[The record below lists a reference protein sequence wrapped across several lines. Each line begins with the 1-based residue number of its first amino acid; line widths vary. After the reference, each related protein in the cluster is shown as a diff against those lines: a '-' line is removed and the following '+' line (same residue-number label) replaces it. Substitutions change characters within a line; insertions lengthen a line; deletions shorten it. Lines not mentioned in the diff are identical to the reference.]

1 MKKLISL
8 ALLLALLLGLPALAE
23 SVPTQDTD
31 TEALRAQAE
40 AAGLALPVPGEGEKL
55 YLGNAHAPG
64 TWKTQLYLALL
75 LSPNG
80 CSFRFAHL
88 FGEAL

>member
-23 SVPTQDTD
+23 SVPAQDTD

-40 AAGLALPVPGEGEKL
+40 AAGLALPVPGLPVAPEGQKKSL
-55 YLGNAHAPG
+55 N
-64 TWKTQLYLALL
+64 
-75 LSPNG
+75 
-80 CSFRFAHL
+80 SFHTNSE
-88 FGEAL
+88 GS